1 MNLGD
6 LSVGILGHRNPV
18 AIFTSNRN
26 LGRILVA
33 DEFLV
38 KLFCPFGRE
47 SYTDKLRQQSR
58 QTPDSHLTSFLSCDE
73 FPVSNMNSANVAM

>member
-1 MNLGD
+1 MNFKDGFNRITFPTYVNLRD
-6 LSVGILGHRNPV
+6 LSVRILGHRNPV

-38 KLFCPFGRE
+38 KLFRRFGRE
-47 SYTDKLRQQSR
+47 S
-58 QTPDSHLTSFLSCDE
+58 
-73 FPVSNMNSANVAM
+73 